1 MPTPRGIPRSSLP
14 TPSRGI
20 PAPSGL
26 PTPGRGIPTP
36 GIGLPIPSAG
46 RPPPRVSSME
56 DIAKNNQK
64 KQQKRLSMSG
74 LKPRSTVTKSEY
86 LSLKRKREKWHKPT
100 HYILHLRTTPRNT
113 WKIS

>member
-1 MPTPRGIPRSSLP
+1 MLDGTSGDNNGVREVPQTPKSIPTPRSSLP

-36 GIGLPIPSAG
+36 STGLPTPSVGKA
-46 RPPPRVSSME
+46 PPRVSSME
-56 DIAKNNQK
+56 DIAKQNQK
-64 KQQKRLSMSG
+64 KQHKRLSMSG

-86 LSLKRKREKWHKPT
+86 LK
-100 HYILHLRTTPRNT
+100 
-113 WKIS
+113 